1 MNFTKYK
8 LLLTFTFYCLYLQSQ
23 TINLPPINSYE
34 LDIDLAA
41 KKIQTND
48 GAVVLLDFT
57 DLHIDDIPFKK
68 YYKIDKRVRIKIL
81 NKKGYKAADVE
92 IPYITDENLETL
104 QDIKAATINYKN
116 GKTIVTEIPKK
127 DIYTLKDNKFYNTKK
142 FTFPNVND
150 SSILEYSYTV
160 KQKSSIAIPNIKLQN
175 TLPTIASYVLVE
187 NDNTATTFTSKG
199 LNTYKLSYAKFDG
212 ENILLFDSMRSN
224 CNRRAFSIYDVNTI
238 EEEPYMQGQLNDY
251 TSNLE
256 IKIVTFKVAGSTA
269 LVQRPSLKSVNIF
282 LNDFKYFGRILYHEY
297 INKELDKLV
306 DEATTT
312 IDKINC
318 VYNYVKKNYTYNGDK
333 KIFCEGI
340 SEVVNAKGGSRGDL
354 NLLFLNI
361 LRKYKIN
368 AAPFVGKEY
377 TSGEIDEYSPNPFEF
392 NVVGAYIPVG
402 DTILLVDVSLK
413 NYNLYLTPKL
423 IMTTQIL
430 KIGESFTPWFYVWDG
445 FANNKQFE
453 YTELNLLNS
462 ELVTGTAKLTSS
474 GYESVERL
482 TKWQKDST
490 AFKKYYLET
499 NDKNFKQL
507 DIITDTTQD
516 EFVQQL
522 NFAFKP
528 TQNGKFLILNCN
540 NVFNNYTK
548 NPFINATRI
557 TGINFGSCSI
567 LNATVKVNIPSNY
580 KLTSTVKNSTLLS
593 SDSSFTYEKRVKI
606 KENYIIINNEVTFTK
621 ALFTTNEYQL
631 VKEFYT
637 KLIALFNEPLV
648 FEKKE

>member
-8 LLLTFTFYCLYLQSQ
+8 LLLTFTFYSLYLQSQ

-34 LDIDLAA
+34 LDIDLEA
-41 KKIQTND
+41 KKIQTNA

-127 DIYTLKDNKFYNTKK
+127 EIYTLKDNKFYSTKK

-160 KQKSSIAIPNIKLQN
+160 KQKSSIAIPIIKLQN
-175 TLPTIASYVLVE
+175 NLPTIASYVLVE

-199 LNTYKLSYAKFDG
+199 LNIYKLSYAKFDG

-224 CNRRAFSIYDVNTI
+224 CNRRAFSVYDVNTI
-238 EEEPYMQGQLNDY
+238 EEEPYIQGQLNDY

-269 LVQRPSLKSVNIF
+269 LVQRPSLSSVNIF

-318 VYNYVKKNYTYNGDK
+318 VYVQVISATGCNLFGAKWS
-333 KIFCEGI
+333 EG
-340 SEVVNAKGGSRGDL
+340 VAVA
-354 NLLFLNI
+354 
-361 LRKYKIN
+361 
-368 AAPFVGKEY
+368 
-377 TSGEIDEYSPNPFEF
+377 
-392 NVVGAYIPVG
+392 
-402 DTILLVDVSLK
+402 
-413 NYNLYLTPKL
+413 
-423 IMTTQIL
+423 
-430 KIGESFTPWFYVWDG
+430 
-445 FANNKQFE
+445 
-453 YTELNLLNS
+453 
-462 ELVTGTAKLTSS
+462 
-474 GYESVERL
+474 
-482 TKWQKDST
+482 
-490 AFKKYYLET
+490 
-499 NDKNFKQL
+499 
-507 DIITDTTQD
+507 
-516 EFVQQL
+516 
-522 NFAFKP
+522 
-528 TQNGKFLILNCN
+528 
-540 NVFNNYTK
+540 
-548 NPFINATRI
+548 
-557 TGINFGSCSI
+557 
-567 LNATVKVNIPSNY
+567 
-580 KLTSTVKNSTLLS
+580 
-593 SDSSFTYEKRVKI
+593 
-606 KENYIIINNEVTFTK
+606 
-621 ALFTTNEYQL
+621 
-631 VKEFYT
+631 
-637 KLIALFNEPLV
+637 
-648 FEKKE
+648 